1 MTRYALHFDPRAKR
15 EWDSLD
21 GSVKIQF
28 KKALAKRLEDPHVV
42 SAELTG
48 DLKSCYKIKLRASG
62 YRLVY
67 QVHDGKLIVLV
78 VAIGRRDANE
88 VYDDA
93 TRRV

>member
-42 SAELTG
+42 SAELPEVG
-48 DLKSCYKIKLRASG
+48 M
-62 YRLVY
+62 
-67 QVHDGKLIVLV
+67 GK
-78 VAIGRRDANE
+78 GRFSEKDE
-88 VYDDA
+88 I
-93 TRRV
+93 

>member
-1 MTRYALHFDPRAKR
+1 MGR
-15 EWDSLD
+15 
-21 GSVKIQF
+21 SV
-28 KKALAKRLEDPHVV
+28 
-42 SAELTG
+42 
-48 DLKSCYKIKLRASG
+48 SCYKIKRRASG

-67 QVHDGKLIVLV
+67 QVHEGKLIVLV